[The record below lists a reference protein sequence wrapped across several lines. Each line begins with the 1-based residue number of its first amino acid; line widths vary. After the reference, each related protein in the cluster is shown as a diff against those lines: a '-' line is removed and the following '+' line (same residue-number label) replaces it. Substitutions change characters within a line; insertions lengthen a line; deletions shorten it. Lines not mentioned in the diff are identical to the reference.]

1 MKAKHTTGKMIEI
14 DYKQDEKGNQN
25 VEVIIHSFILV
36 GNVSYFF
43 EISNFF
49 IPDDE
54 EAWKK
59 HSIEDLPDVVNSED
73 KRTDTMSV
81 YVKIEEP
88 DIFLVTDIGNEDSDA
103 LMLNTEVQFQYLS
116 SPGQNSMVRLN
127 NLYNLLFCLY
137 IGSFSLVSVI
147 VTEVFISDF
156 QAFRNLCSLI
166 DLISLCNLTGLNSL
180 YSPFFPK
187 NFLILIV

>member
-1 MKAKHTTGKMIEI
+1 MLSTVLLFLFSAAEGNQRIVELMKAKHTIQRMIEI

-25 VEVIIHSFILV
+25 VEITIHSFILV

-49 IPDDE
+49 IPEDE
-54 EAWKK
+54 EVWKK

-88 DIFLVTDIGNEDSDA
+88 DIFLVTDIGNQDSDA
-103 LMLNTEVQFQYLS
+103 LMLNTEVELKYWS
-116 SPGQNSMVRLN
+116 SPGQNSMVRS
-127 NLYNLLFCLY
+127 LFY
-137 IGSFSLVSVI
+137 SSL
-147 VTEVFISDF
+147 
-156 QAFRNLCSLI
+156 
-166 DLISLCNLTGLNSL
+166 
-180 YSPFFPK
+180 
-187 NFLILIV
+187 

>member
-1 MKAKHTTGKMIEI
+1 MPYSVKSTVPLFLFSAVEGSRRIVELMKAKHTTGKMIEI

-54 EAWKK
+54 EVWKK

-116 SPGQNSMVRLN
+116 SPGQNSMVMLK

-137 IGSFSLVSVI
+137 IGYFSLVSVI
-147 VTEVFISDF
+147 VKRLVRHL
-156 QAFRNLCSLI
+156 QPSLP
-166 DLISLCNLTGLNSL
+166 
-180 YSPFFPK
+180 Y
-187 NFLILIV
+187 FLI

>member
-1 MKAKHTTGKMIEI
+1 MLSTVLLFLFSASEGSQRIVELMKAKHTFQRMIEI

-25 VEVIIHSFILV
+25 VEIIIHSFILV

-49 IPDDE
+49 IPEDE
-54 EAWKK
+54 EVWKK

-116 SPGQNSMVRLN
+116 SPGQNSMVRLK

-137 IGSFSLVSVI
+137 IGSFSLVSVT
-147 VTEVFISDF
+147 VRSAVRQS
-156 QAFRNLCSLI
+156 CS
-166 DLISLCNLTGLNSL
+166 
-180 YSPFFPK
+180 
-187 NFLILIV
+187 

>member
-1 MKAKHTTGKMIEI
+1 MLSTVPLFLFSAAEGSQRIVELMKAKHALQRMIEI

-49 IPDDE
+49 IPEDE
-54 EAWKK
+54 EVWKK

-103 LMLNTEVQFQYLS
+103 LMLNTEVQFQYIS
-116 SPGQNSMVRLN
+116 SPGQNSMVSKAKEFCTTFCFAYTLG
-127 NLYNLLFCLY
+127 LLA
-137 IGSFSLVSVI
+137 SSL
-147 VTEVFISDF
+147 
-156 QAFRNLCSLI
+156 
-166 DLISLCNLTGLNSL
+166 
-180 YSPFFPK
+180 
-187 NFLILIV
+187 